1 MAQVNITLNLKEI
14 LQLFSHD
21 RSEGFRILLEK
32 GLNAILKAESA
43 EQLMAGD
50 YERNPERTDYRN
62 GWRERKLNSRV
73 GTILLEVPRHR
84 NTPFRTA
91 VFDNFSRTEQAL
103 LSGMMEMVV
112 NGVSTK
118 KVSDIVEELCGTS
131 FSKSTVSS
139 VCYGLDG
146 AVREFRQRPL
156 TGRYPFVILDATYF
170 KVRADGRVTSR
181 AMLIAYG
188 TNDRGEREI
197 IDFNVY
203 ANESRET
210 WNDFLNNL
218 KERGMHGVLM
228 FTSDA
233 HEGIRN
239 AIANVY
245 PDVPWQRC
253 QFHFAK
259 NIADK
264 VPKKY
269 QSGIR
274 YELQTMFRCRNV
286 EEARKVCDEI
296 IRDYGD
302 IAEKAMK
309 ILDEGF
315 ESSMTVMTLPEHYR
329 RFYRTS
335 NHIERLNRELK
346 RRSKVIGVFPNGDS
360 LVRIIGSYMIEMNEK
375 LRKKKRI
382 FKGDIYDILG
392 FDITARLLD
401 IAREQLKLI
410 AA

>member
-1 MAQVNITLNLKEI
+1 MAQVNITLNLEEI
-14 LQLFSHD
+14 LQLFSSD
-21 RSEGFRILLEK
+21 RNEGFRILLEK
-32 GLNAILKAESA
+32 ALNAVLQAESA
-43 EQLMAGD
+43 EQLNAGS
-50 YERNPERTDYRN
+50 YERNSERTDYRN

-73 GTILLEVPRHR
+73 GTMVLKVPRHR
-84 NTPFRTA
+84 NVPFQTV

-103 LSGMMEMVV
+103 LSAMMEMVIT
-112 NGVSTK
+112 GVSTK

-139 VCYGLDG
+139 ICCGLDA

-156 TGRYPFVILDATYF
+156 TCKYPFVILDATYF
-170 KVRADGRVTSR
+170 KVRVNHRVISR

-188 TNDRGEREI
+188 TNEQGEREI
-197 IDFNVY
+197 IDFNAY
-203 ANESRET
+203 ANESKDT
-210 WNDFLNNL
+210 WNDFLSNL

-264 VPKKY
+264 VPKKF

-274 YELQTMFRCRNV
+274 YELQTMFRCRTV

-296 IRDYGD
+296 IHDYRDV
-302 IAEKAMK
+302 AENAMK

-346 RRSKVIGVFPNGDS
+346 RRSKVIGVFPNDDS

-375 LRKKKRI
+375 LREKKRI
-382 FKGDIYDILG
+382 FKGDIYNILG
-392 FDITARLLD
+392 FKVTAKLLD

>member
-14 LQLFSHD
+14 LQLFLDD

-91 VFDNFSRTEQAL
+91 VFDNYSRTEQAM

-139 VCYGLDG
+139 ICCGLDG

-181 AMLIAYG
+181 AMLIAYD